1 MVFWCFQEV
10 RNWMYWLEL
19 ELIIPSEIYQE
30 EHENSREIT
39 KESTSKVTI
48 RSEIQFQDNRVST
61 AKVKNNIKNQKKK
74 LDDAKLHEA
83 ANKTSCK
90 TKLRSIE
97 ASTENGASIWFTEI
111 PIKRNGF
118 FF

>member
-1 MVFWCFQEV
+1 
-10 RNWMYWLEL
+10 MYWLEL

-83 ANKTSCK
+83 ANKTSC
-90 TKLRSIE
+90 
-97 ASTENGASIWFTEI
+97 
-111 PIKRNGF
+111 
-118 FF
+118 